1 METAKTDRGTDPG
14 RTVTPVSGKPPRI
27 DPLVLARQHESLQG
41 CVPLSSMTR
50 LMSAGVAPQGTLD
63 WQVEGSV
70 GRDEMKRQREFL
82 RVRTTFE
89 PWMTCSRCL
98 EPIQVSILVSNTR
111 FRLAASEEQ
120 AAAEDRE
127 AEDRE
132 AEVEVIAA
140 APGMDLAAL
149 VEDEA
154 ILALPMAPAHQDC
167 EWETTAG

>member
-1 METAKTDRGTDPG
+1 MEPAESKGGTTPG
-14 RTVTPVSGKPPRI
+14 RTAAPVIERPPRI
-27 DPLVLARQHESLQG
+27 DPSVVARQHESLQG

-63 WQVEGSV
+63 WKVEGSV
-70 GRDEMKRQREFL
+70 GRDEMQRQREFL
-82 RVRTTFE
+82 CVRTTFV

-98 EPIQVSILVSNTR
+98 EPMQVGTLASNAR

-127 AEDRE
+127 AE
-132 AEVEVIAA
+132 VEVIAA
-140 APGMDLAAL
+140 IPGLDLAAL

-154 ILALPMAPAHQDC
+154 ILALPMAPAHPDC
-167 EWETTAG
+167 DWGSASG